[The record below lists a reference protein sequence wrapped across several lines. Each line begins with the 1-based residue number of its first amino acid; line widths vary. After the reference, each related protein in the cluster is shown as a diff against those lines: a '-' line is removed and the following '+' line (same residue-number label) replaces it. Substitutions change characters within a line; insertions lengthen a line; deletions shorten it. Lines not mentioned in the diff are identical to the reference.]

1 MEAVVAPLAAAVA
14 TKGLGALAAAL
25 AVAGAFVLHDPRARG
40 LSALLALALT
50 PVLVVSELWDTSQV
64 QALRHNPTRAAMAVV
79 VGAAVVAALAAV
91 FHRRPTWLPLALVAA
106 LPFRLP
112 VGSGGDTA
120 NLLIPLYVVLGGGVV
135 AYAWERLRPPRRAA
149 GEDNGARPPAWA
161 ETPPG
166 RLEIALLAAL
176 ALYALQAFYS
186 SDFEQAL
193 KNVAFF
199 YVPFALMFKLL
210 TTIRWTRR
218 LVVRCFA
225 LTVVLAL
232 VFALIGFFEFGTR
245 DLLWNRKV
253 IESNQFQ
260 SYFRVN
266 SLFFD
271 PNIYGRFLAIV
282 MVGLG
287 AALLWARR
295 GRDLAVSAG
304 AFALLWAA
312 LLLTYSQSSFA
323 ALLAGLAVLTA
334 LRWRTRPVLIVIAC
348 ALIAGV
354 GVSAAAPGLVHF
366 RIGSAKSLDSATS
379 GRFDLI
385 RGGLS
390 MFADRPVWGFGSG
403 SFAATYRKRERV
415 SSREAASASHN
426 TALTVAAEQGVV
438 GLAAYGF
445 VLVSAFTLLFAG
457 LRRLRGRA
465 PPPRLVS
472 RAFVAAG
479 FTALV
484 VHTMLYAAFLEDPI
498 SWALLA
504 LAVVLSR
511 SELTGPPPSASPA
524 DRGESALPDRPS
536 PRPATA

>member
-25 AVAGAFVLHDPRARG
+25 AVAGAFVFHDPRVRG

-64 QALRHNPTRAAMAVV
+64 QALRDNPTRAAVAIV
-79 VGAAVVAALAAV
+79 VGAGAVGVLAAV

-135 AYAWERLRPPRRAA
+135 AYAWERLRPPRRTA
-149 GEDNGARPPAWA
+149 GEDNGAPPPTWA
-161 ETPPG
+161 ETAPG

-210 TTIRWTRR
+210 TTIQWTRR

-232 VFALIGFFEFGTR
+232 LFALIGFFEFGTR

-295 GRDLAVSAG
+295 GRDLAVSAA

-334 LRWRTRPVLIVIAC
+334 LRWRTRPVLIAIAA
-348 ALIAGV
+348 ALILGV
-354 GVSAAAPGLVHF
+354 GVSAVAPGLVHF
-366 RIGSAKSLDSATS
+366 RITSSSSLDRATS

-385 RGGLS
+385 RGGIA
-390 MFADRPVWGFGSG
+390 MFADRPLWGYGSG
-403 SFAATYRKRERV
+403 SFAETYRHREHV

-426 TALTVAAEQGVV
+426 TALTVAAEQGVI

-445 VLVSAFTLLFAG
+445 VLVSAFSLLFAG
-457 LRRLRGRA
+457 LGRLRGRA
-465 PPPRLVS
+465 PPPRVVS

-511 SELTGPPPSASPA
+511 SALSGPRPTASPA
-524 DRGESALPDRPS
+524 DRDEPARPS

>member
-1 MEAVVAPLAAAVA
+1 VGGLAA
-14 TKGLGALAAAL
+14 L
-25 AVAGAFVLHDPRARG
+25 FV
-40 LSALLALALT
+40 
-50 PVLVVSELWDTSQV
+50 
-64 QALRHNPTRAAMAVV
+64 
-79 VGAAVVAALAAV
+79 
-91 FHRRPTWLPLALVAA
+91 RRPTWLPLALVAA

-135 AYAWERLRPPRRAA
+135 AYAWERFRAPA
-149 GEDNGARPPAWA
+149 GADADAGDNGSRAPAWTEA
-161 ETPPG
+161 PPG
-166 RLEIALLAAL
+166 RLEVALLVAL

-186 SDFEQAL
+186 PDFEQAL
-193 KNVAFF
+193 KNMAFF

-225 LTVVLAL
+225 LTVLLAL
-232 VFALIGFFEFGTR
+232 AFALIGFWEYGTR

-253 IESNQFQ
+253 IESNEFQ

-271 PNIYGRFLAIV
+271 PNIYGRFLAVV

-295 GRDLAVSAG
+295 PRDLVASAA

-312 LLLTYSQSSFA
+312 LVLTYSQSSFA

-334 LRWRTRPVLIVIAC
+334 LRWRARPVLIAIAV
-348 ALIAGV
+348 AAVAGLA
-354 GVSAAAPGLVHF
+354 VSAAAPGLVNF
-366 RIGSAKSLDSATS
+366 RITSGKSVDRATS
-379 GRFDLI
+379 GRFDLV

-390 MFADRPVWGFGSG
+390 MFADRPLWGFGSG
-403 SFAATYRKRERV
+403 AFAETYRKREHV
-415 SSREAASASHN
+415 SSRAAASASH
-426 TALTVAAEQGVV
+426 TAPLTVAAEQGVI
-438 GLAAYGF
+438 GLAAYAF
-445 VLVSAFTLLFAG
+445 VLVSAARLLFAG
-457 LRRLRGRA
+457 LARLRARA
-465 PPPRLVS
+465 PPRAVS

-479 FTALV
+479 FVALV

-498 SWALLA
+498 TWALLA
-504 LAVVLSR
+504 LGVVLSR
-511 SELTGPPPSASPA
+511 NRLTGPPPSASLTLREERA
-524 DRGESALPDRPS
+524 RSDQPS